1 MDISRR
7 FLLMEYIFTQNKDGH
22 KKGEVIDLKPSDFR
36 LFYWQRKQV
45 IEPFFREQELE
56 IKTNEPIVTTPEQV
70 VEKPARKKV
79 KKSNL

>member
-1 MDISRR
+1 M
-7 FLLMEYIFTQNKDGH
+7 LLEYIFTQNKDGH

-56 IKTNEPIVTTPEQV
+56 IKTNEPDVTTPEQV

-79 KKSNL
+79 KKSNF

>member
-1 MDISRR
+1 
-7 FLLMEYIFTQNKDGH
+7 MEYIFTQNKDGH

-36 LFYWQRKQV
+36 LFYWTRKQV

-56 IKTNEPIVTTPEQV
+56 ITHNEPFVTTPEQV

-79 KKSNL
+79 KKSNF

>member
-1 MDISRR
+1 
-7 FLLMEYIFTQNKDGH
+7 MEYIFTNDKDGH

-36 LFYWQRKQV
+36 LMYWQRKQV

-56 IKTNEPIVTTPEQV
+56 IETPEPVITTPEQV

>member
-1 MDISRR
+1 MKY
-7 FLLMEYIFTQNKDGH
+7 MFTHNKDGH

-56 IKTNEPIVTTPEQV
+56 ITHNEPVVTTPEQV
-70 VEKPARKKV
+70 VENKPENKNRKGVRRKR
-79 KKSNL
+79 

>member
-1 MDISRR
+1 
-7 FLLMEYIFTQNKDGH
+7 MEYIFTQNKDGH

-56 IKTNEPIVTTPEQV
+56 IETNEPVLTTPEQTN
-70 VEKPARKKV
+70 VETAKKKKIARRVKP
-79 KKSNL
+79 

>member
-1 MDISRR
+1 
-7 FLLMEYIFTQNKDGH
+7 MEYIFTNDKDGH

-36 LFYWQRKQV
+36 LMYWTRKQV

-56 IKTNEPIVTTPEQV
+56 IETHEPVITTPEQV

-79 KKSNL
+79 KKSNF

>member
-1 MDISRR
+1 
-7 FLLMEYIFTQNKDGH
+7 MEYIFTQNKDGH